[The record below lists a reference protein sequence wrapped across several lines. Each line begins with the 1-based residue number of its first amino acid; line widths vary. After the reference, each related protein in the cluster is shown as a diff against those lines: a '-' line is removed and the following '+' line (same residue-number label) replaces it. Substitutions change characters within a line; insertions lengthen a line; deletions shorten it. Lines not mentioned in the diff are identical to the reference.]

1 MTADAP
7 RAPDAPA
14 MAIRAP
20 MRARTLD
27 LPPGA
32 GADHAVAR
40 GLVGTGD
47 PLDPP
52 PATLDE
58 AVAHA
63 ADRHGEKAGRM
74 LRRFAALPEGAFV
87 WTRTSDGALRLG
99 RIAGP
104 WRYDASDDARAVGIV
119 HVRDAVWLPRPV
131 HDDEA
136 PPAVPATFGRG
147 GRNLQRIHDADAERT
162 TTALWAARR
171 G

>member
-1 MTADAP
+1 MWARSLDA
-7 RAPDAPA
+7 
-14 MAIRAP
+14 
-20 MRARTLD
+20 
-27 LPPGA
+27 PPGA

-47 PLDPP
+47 PLEPA

-74 LRRFAALPEGAFV
+74 LRRFADLPSGAFL

-104 WRYDASDDARAVGIV
+104 WRYDDTADARAVGIV
-119 HVRDAVWLPRPV
+119 HVRAAVWLPRPLS
-131 HDDEA
+131 DDEA

-147 GRNLQRIHDADAERT
+147 GRNLQRIHDADAERA
-162 TTALWAARR
+162 TAAFWADHH